1 MHSITIPTI
10 IRRGI
15 AILSLCV
22 LVATITATW
31 LSAGHATAAPSL
43 PGIADGRA
51 EAVPVQGPMPAPAPD
66 DDGEDAP
73 RSRGKTLSGKLN
85 LNTASGEQLQLLP
98 GVGPAKSERI
108 LEYRQKHGKFR
119 RVQDLRRVKGFGQKT
134 LKKLAP
140 YLSVDGDNTLTAE

>member
-1 MHSITIPTI
+1 MHSITIPNI

-31 LSAGHATAAPSL
+31 LGAGHATAAPSL
-43 PGIADGRA
+43 PGLADARA
-51 EAVPVQGPMPAPAPD
+51 EAVPAQGPVPAPAPD
-66 DDGEDAP
+66 DGGEDEP
-73 RSRGKTLSGKLN
+73 RSRGKTLHGKLN
-85 LNTASGEQLQLLP
+85 LNTASDEQLQLLP

-108 LEYRQKHGKFR
+108 VEYRQKNGKFR

-140 YLSVDGDNTLTAE
+140 YLSVDGDNTLTVE

>member
-15 AILSLCV
+15 SILSLCV

-31 LSAGHATAAPSL
+31 LGASQATAAPSL
-43 PGIADGRA
+43 PAIPDGRA
-51 EAVPVQGPMPAPAPD
+51 QAVPVQAPAPAAD

-73 RSRGKTLSGKLN
+73 RSRGKALSGKLN

>member
-1 MHSITIPTI
+1 MQSITIPSLF
-10 IRRGI
+10 RRGI

-31 LSAGHATAAPSL
+31 LAASRASAAPGL
-43 PGIADGRA
+43 PAIGDVRA
-51 EAVPVQGPMPAPAPD
+51 EAAPMQGTAPTPVTEAD
-66 DDGEDAP
+66 DDDEP
-73 RSRGKTLSGKLN
+73 RSRGKALRGKLN

-108 LEYRQKHGKFR
+108 LEYRQKSGKFR

-134 LKKLAP
+134 LKKLTP
-140 YLSVDGDNTLTAE
+140 YLAVDGDNTLTVE

>member
-1 MHSITIPTI
+1 MYSITIPNI

-31 LSAGHATAAPSL
+31 LGAGHATAAPSL
-43 PGIADGRA
+43 PGLADARA
-51 EAVPVQGPMPAPAPD
+51 EVVPAQGPVPAPAPD
-66 DDGEDAP
+66 DGEDEP
-73 RSRGKTLSGKLN
+73 RSRGKTLHGKLN
-85 LNTASGEQLQLLP
+85 LNTASGEQLELLP

-108 LEYRQKHGKFR
+108 VEYRQKNGKFR

-140 YLSVDGDNTLTAE
+140 YLSVDGDNTLTVE

>member
-1 MHSITIPTI
+1 MHSITIPTL

-31 LSAGHATAAPSL
+31 LASGRASAAPGL
-43 PGIADGRA
+43 PALADARA
-51 EAVPVQGPMPAPAPD
+51 EVTPMQGTAPTPVSDSD
-66 DDGEDAP
+66 DDDEP
-73 RSRGKTLSGKLN
+73 RSRGKTLRGKLN
-85 LNTASGEQLQLLP
+85 LNTASDEQLQLLP

-108 LEYRQKHGKFR
+108 IEYRQKSGKFR
-119 RVQDLRRVKGFGQKT
+119 RVQDLRRVKGFGHKT

-140 YLSVDGDNTLTAE
+140 YLAVDGDNTLTEE